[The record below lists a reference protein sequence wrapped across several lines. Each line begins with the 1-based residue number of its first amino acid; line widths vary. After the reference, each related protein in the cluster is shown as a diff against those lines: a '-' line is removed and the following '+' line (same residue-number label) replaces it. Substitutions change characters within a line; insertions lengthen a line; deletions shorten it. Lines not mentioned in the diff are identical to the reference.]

1 MAHEEGPEDG
11 HRNFSVSRRL
21 NRIEVEAVANGKTN
35 TIDFINLQIILHIE
49 NAQGPELLNS
59 RAVAV
64 VNRVSNKLTGRD
76 FNPRVTLDVP
86 TQVDRLILQATSLE
100 NLCQCYVGWY
110 VYKTTE

>member
-1 MAHEEGPEDG
+1 MAHEDGPDDG

-21 NRIEVEAVANGKTN
+21 NRIEVEAVANGM
-35 TIDFINLQIILHIE
+35 NLYGLYLHVADPIYLE
-49 NAQGPELLNS
+49 NPQGPELLNS

-86 TQVDRLILQATSLE
+86 TQVEKLIQQATSLE
-100 NLCQCYVGWY
+100 NLCQCYVGW
-110 VYKTTE
+110 

>member
-1 MAHEEGPEDG
+1 MESMVHEDGPDDG

-21 NRIEVEAVANGKTN
+21 NRIEVEAVANGKKKKEKEIRENCLYINSFNLEN
-35 TIDFINLQIILHIE
+35 T
-49 NAQGPELLNS
+49 QGPELLNS

-100 NLCQCYVGWY
+100 NLCQCYVGW
-110 VYKTTE
+110 

>member
-1 MAHEEGPEDG
+1 M
-11 HRNFSVSRRL
+11 VKL
-21 NRIEVEAVANGKTN
+21 VLEVKRKTKANHSFFN
-35 TIDFINLQIILHIE
+35 VE
-49 NAQGPELLNS
+49 NPQGPELLNS

-86 TQVDRLILQATSLE
+86 TQVEKLIQQATSLE

-110 VYKTTE
+110 VYYISLKKSYPNYIFFHLFRCAFW